1 MADKI
6 TLIEF
11 HAHTDGSDLSVQ
23 PSLGSGVGQLA
34 RNALSGGGAESGQS
48 VSDQGDESDEGD
60 GEGIVESLTSSE
72 ADNDDGSDEDA
83 PEEIEYGEEFDDG
96 DEDEDDGSGAGTGIV
111 GLLAIIALVLLT
123 RRFLDDEDEQ
133 DPFEEEFGQ

>member
-72 ADNDDGSDEDA
+72 ADDDGGDEDA

>member
-72 ADNDDGSDEDA
+72 ADDDGGDEDA
-83 PEEIEYGEEFDDG
+83 PEEIEYGEEFDNG
-96 DEDEDDGSGAGTGIV
+96 DEDEDDGSGAGTGVV

>member
-1 MADKI
+1 MAEKI

-72 ADNDDGSDEDA
+72 ADDDGSDEDA

>member
-23 PSLGSGVGQLA
+23 PSLGSGIGQLA

-72 ADNDDGSDEDA
+72 ADDDGSDEDA

>member
-72 ADNDDGSDEDA
+72 ADDDGSDEDA

-96 DEDEDDGSGAGTGIV
+96 DEDEDNGSGAGTGIV

>member
-72 ADNDDGSDEDA
+72 ADDDGSDEDA

>member
-72 ADNDDGSDEDA
+72 ADDDGSDEDA
-83 PEEIEYGEEFDDG
+83 PEEIEYGEEFDDE